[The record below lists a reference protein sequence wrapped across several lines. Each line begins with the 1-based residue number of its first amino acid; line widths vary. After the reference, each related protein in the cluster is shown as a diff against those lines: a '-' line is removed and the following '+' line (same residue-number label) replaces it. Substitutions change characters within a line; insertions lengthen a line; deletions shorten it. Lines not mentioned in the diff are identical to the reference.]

1 MSNTILKELDDGVLK
16 LTLNRPERKN
26 AFNIEQWAAFAD
38 AIFEAQGDK
47 RVAVVLV
54 SGAGG
59 NFSSGTDL
67 YEFSDAGADHPFAR
81 CARLLCD
88 FDKPLVAAANGIA
101 IGGGATLLFHCD
113 VLYVGESL
121 RMRLPFVSL
130 GLVPEFASSYQLQ
143 ANIGAR
149 RAAEL
154 LFTAE
159 WITAPRALET
169 GIATAVLP
177 DEELFAHALAKAREI
192 AQWPT
197 SALQETKR
205 TLKAMHCAGLHAAL
219 AAEDAGM
226 LRSVGTPENREAIE
240 AFIEKRSPDFRQFR
254 R

>member
-1 MSNTILKELDDGVLK
+1 MSNTVLKELDDGVLK

-26 AFNIEQWAAFAD
+26 AFNVEQWAAFAD
-38 AIFEAQGDK
+38 AIAEAQQDK
-47 RVAVVLV
+47 RVAVVLL

-67 YEFSDAGADHPFAR
+67 YEFADAGADHPFAR
-81 CARLLCD
+81 CARIVCD
-88 FDKPLVAAANGIA
+88 FDKPLLGAAAGIA
-101 IGGGATLLFHCD
+101 LGGGATLLLHCD
-113 VLYVGESL
+113 VLCVGESL

-130 GLVPEFASSYQLQ
+130 GLVPEFGSSYQLQ

-159 WITAPRALET
+159 WITASRALET

-177 DEELFAHALAKAREI
+177 DADLARHALAKAREI
-192 AQWPT
+192 AQWPV

-205 TLKAMHCAGLHAAL
+205 TLKAVHRAGLHAAL
-219 AAEDAGM
+219 AAESEGM
-226 LRSVGTPENREAIE
+226 LRTVGTPENREAIQ
-240 AFIEKRSPDFRQFR
+240 AFIEKRAPDFRQFR
-254 R
+254 A

>member
-1 MSNTILKELDDGVLK
+1 MSNTVLKELDDGVLT
-16 LTLNRPERKN
+16 LTLNRPDRKN
-26 AFNIEQWAAFAD
+26 AFNIAQWAAFAD
-38 AIFEAQGDK
+38 AIAEAQEDK
-47 RVAVVLV
+47 GVAVVLV

-67 YEFSDAGADHPFAR
+67 YEFADAGADHPFAR
-81 CARLLCD
+81 CARIVCD
-88 FDKPLVAAANGIA
+88 FDKPLIGAAGGIA
-101 IGGGATLLFHCD
+101 LGGGATLLLHCD

-130 GLVPEFASSYQLQ
+130 GLVPEFGSSYQLQ

-154 LFTAE
+154 FFTAE
-159 WITAPRALET
+159 WITAARALET

-177 DEELFAHALAKAREI
+177 DAQLFAHALAKAREI

-205 TLKAMHCAGLHAAL
+205 TLKAVHRAGLHAAL
-219 AAEDAGM
+219 AAENEGM
-226 LRSVGTPENREAIE
+226 VRTVGTPENREAIQ
-240 AFIEKRSPDFRQFR
+240 AFIDKRPPDFRQFR